1 MNEISGRSPRA
12 PSGEQHRLLR
22 ESVRAFTAREIAPQV
37 SDWERAG
44 ELPRAL
50 HEKAAAAG
58 LLGIGFREDV
68 GGAGGDLFH
77 MMVVIEELIEGGGS
91 SGVCAGLFTHTIAL
105 PHIVAA
111 GDPGQ
116 IDRFVRPT
124 LAGRT
129 IGALA
134 VTEPDA
140 GSDVAALRTRA
151 VRDGDDYVVN
161 GTKTYITSGARADFV
176 TVAVRTGEPGH
187 RGLSLLV
194 VEKGTPGF
202 TVGRRLEKLGWWC
215 SDTAEL
221 SFADARVPAT
231 NRVGPEGT
239 GFRQIVAHFQTERLF
254 MATLAYATAQRAL
267 DLAIAWAKA
276 RRAFG
281 ERLADKPVL
290 RHKLAEM
297 ARRTDVAREYVPRGR
312 GASSRRRGRR
322 ARGRDGEEHRRRG
335 LPVRGG
341 RGRPDPRRAR
351 LHAGER
357 DRAPL
362 PRRADPRHR
371 RRNDRDHERGDRG
384 PAGARPALAGC

>member
-1 MNEISGRSPRA
+1 VNDPSGRTPRA
-12 PSGEQHRLLR
+12 PSGEEHRLLR
-22 ESVRAFTAREIAPQV
+22 ESVRAFTAREIAPHV
-37 SDWERAG
+37 ADWERAG

-58 LLGIGFREDV
+58 LLGIGFPEDV

-77 MMVVIEELIEGGGS
+77 TMVVIEELIEGGGS

-105 PHIVAA
+105 PHIVAV
-111 GDPGQ
+111 GDPSQ
-116 IDRFVRPT
+116 VDRFVRPT

-151 VRDGDDYVVN
+151 VRDGDHYVVN

-187 RGLSLLV
+187 RGISLLV

-231 NRVGPEGT
+231 NLVGAAGT

-254 MATLAYATAQRAL
+254 MAIEAYATAQRAL
-267 DLAIAWAKA
+267 TLAIAWAKA
-276 RRAFG
+276 RQAFG
-281 ERLADKPVL
+281 ARLADKPVV

-297 ARRTDVAREYVPRGR
+297 ARRTDVAREYVRAVVGR
-312 GASSRRRGRR
+312 TLTGEDVAREVAMAKNTAVEACR
-322 ARGRDGEEHRRRG
+322 AVVDEALQIHGGLGCMRECEIERHYRDARILAIGGGTTEIMNEVIADRLG
-335 LPVRGG
+335 LEP
-341 RGRPDPRRAR
+341 
-351 LHAGER
+351 
-357 DRAPL
+357 
-362 PRRADPRHR
+362 
-371 RRNDRDHERGDRG
+371 
-384 PAGARPALAGC
+384 